1 MQQQAHRGQGGHQPG
16 AHRRGGKLRQG
27 DVPPD
32 RQQRQQPGEAP
43 EVVLPAGE
51 NPVAK
56 GGQQADV
63 DARDREDVH
72 QPRVLQHLRKVPV
85 DLLPLAEQH
94 PLHHPQH
101 RGVIEAVRRRQH
113 PPEDGLM
120 LLCAAQGSFL
130 CKGIEEDVSAA
141 VVIFHFGF
149 QPGGQL
155 HPVALVGRRFLKAID
170 PALEAGRQRA
180 LPHRAHQVSAAVVH
194 DVARQHLYLQG
205 SLPAIRRAHRRQHP
219 LQRAE
224 HHQHRR
230 AGREQHQH
238 NPAAPDLP
246 FAAKLRRQSSRQR
259 RQQQHPQ
266 TEDALPGR
274 LLRQH
279 PPLVQREEE
288 GRCPQKGGGGKAGGA
303 LHFPPGGSR
312 FCHSEP
318 FHLAIPP

>member
-1 MQQQAHRGQGGHQPG
+1 
-16 AHRRGGKLRQG
+16 
-27 DVPPD
+27 
-32 RQQRQQPGEAP
+32 
-43 EVVLPAGE
+43 
-51 NPVAK
+51 
-56 GGQQADV
+56 
-63 DARDREDVH
+63 
-72 QPRVLQHLRKVPV
+72 
-85 DLLPLAEQH
+85 
-94 PLHHPQH
+94 
-101 RGVIEAVRRRQH
+101 
-113 PPEDGLM
+113 M

-180 LPHRAHQVSAAVVH
+180 LPHCAHQVSAAVVH

-205 SLPAIRRAHRRQHP
+205 SLLTIRRAHRRQHP

-246 FAAKLRRQSSRQR
+246 FAAKLRRQSGRQR

-279 PPLVQREEE
+279 PPLVQRDEE

-303 LHFPPGGSR
+303 LHFPPGGVW
-312 FCHSEP
+312 FCRSEP